1 MSLETNMRN
10 ALTRIATE
18 FKAVNGRVGSLAGLQ
33 TTTKTSLVAAINEL
47 KTQIVEGG
55 DGLTMAE
62 VEARIQQIIG
72 SAPITLDTFQEIA
85 SALGN
90 DPNFASTIMTALGN
104 RVRFDAT
111 QSLTAEQRNQ
121 VLANIGAAAASHNHD
136 SQYYTKA
143 EIGDVTT
150 NFVAHFEAGLV

>member
-18 FKAVNGRVGSLAGLQ
+18 FKAVNGRVGSLSAL
-33 TTTKTSLVAAINEL
+33 TTTNKTSLVTAINEL
-47 KTQIVEGG
+47 KAQIVEGG
-55 DGLTMAE
+55 DGLTMGD

-72 SAPITLDTFQEIA
+72 TAPITLDTFQEIA
-85 SALGN
+85 SALDN

-104 RVRFDAT
+104 RVRFDAA
-111 QSLTAEQRNQ
+111 QSLTAEQRTQ
-121 VLANIGAAAASHNHD
+121 VLSNIGAAATAHNHD

-143 EIGDVTT
+143 EIGDVTS
-150 NFVAHFEAGLV
+150 NLVAHFEAGLV